1 MGLGKSAVQNSTA
14 PEPVS
19 MSREEKMEKEEKHR
33 KILAYIKEQ
42 SKQLPAVCEMIENGY
57 LSAKQYFKGQ
67 MLIPGE
73 YIFLQTQ
80 VVNAT
85 SQQSSA

>member
-1 MGLGKSAVQNSTA
+1 
-14 PEPVS
+14 
-19 MSREEKMEKEEKHR
+19 
-33 KILAYIKEQ
+33 
-42 SKQLPAVCEMIENGY
+42 MIENGY

-85 SQQSSA
+85 SQQSSAWEQASSYADFISSR